1 MAEPSSALRKRR
13 PSDSPDLPTQDN
25 GHAPSLSNKRRFVL
39 DDQPQQ
45 DTTNGKQPTPNK
57 RLTNSLDILAE
68 AASLVSPLPTRRRK
82 RVVLNTP
89 SPPPSPREF
98 NLLTALASHVDILLQ
113 ITSYLPPQTLL
124 NLYSVSA
131 PFHYVMDSHFTAF
144 IKAATTFWAP
154 NADKCFP
161 WWCYRQLCIE
171 DPALRRPRHDRRSVS
186 WDDLVPKMEPE
197 DLSNTSGSFGSQT
210 SSGSDSSQQSVKPE
224 SPAERKQRMTE
235 LADQRQH
242 SAAPVPG
249 FRWLKMV
256 AYRESVCREIVGW
269 MCVHGHRIPRTEGV
283 EALRSIFPSS
293 FPLFLHIK
301 LTSTQ
306 RMWFLL
312 DIPVNGPRISL
323 IHNTVF
329 FPKEV
334 LAVLQLFFI
343 KLDMLYTDPIH
354 WYGGE
359 CSMRELLL
367 AERSLSTLWNYLR
380 GADGTSKL
388 DTLRL
393 WIRHRYIR
401 PAPARPMTKLQY
413 EQYEAKAKMPICGVP
428 AALVGRWG
436 YECWGLGEVRL
447 FRPDQLVIREAVRRR
462 MGLQRMF
469 LSYLSYGYL
478 DGELNALPTVVEAED
493 VVLSMM
499 RRKKNRELKDKEEDK
514 MDVDG

>member
-1 MAEPSSALRKRR
+1 MADASSTLRKRR
-13 PSDSPDLPTQDN
+13 PSDSPDPSTQDN
-25 GHAPSLSNKRRFVL
+25 SHASFLSNKRRFVL
-39 DDQPQQ
+39 DDQPKPN
-45 DTTNGKQPTPNK
+45 TTNDNQSTPINP
-57 RLTNSLDILAE
+57 LTNPLDILAE
-68 AASLVSPLPTRRRK
+68 AASLASPLPTRRRK

-89 SPPPSPREF
+89 SPPLSPKKF
-98 NLLTALASHVDILLQ
+98 NLFTALASHLDILLQ

-144 IKAATTFWAP
+144 IKAATTLWAP

-186 WDDLVPKMEPE
+186 WDDLVPKITPE
-197 DLSNTSGSFGSQT
+197 DPST
-210 SSGSDSSQQSVKPE
+210 SSSFDSQVSSSSGGSPQSVKSE
-224 SPAERKQRMTE
+224 SPAERKARMEE
-235 LADQRQH
+235 LADKRQNA
-242 SAAPVPG
+242 AAPVPG

-269 MCVHGHRIPRTEGV
+269 MLVHGHRIPRTEGV
-283 EALRSIFPSS
+283 EAL
-293 FPLFLHIK
+293 K
-301 LTSTQ
+301 

-334 LAVLQLFFI
+334 LAILQLFFI
-343 KLDMLYTDPIH
+343 KLDMLFTDPIH
-354 WYGGE
+354 YYGGE
-359 CSMRELLL
+359 CCMRELLL
-367 AERSLSTLWNYLR
+367 AERSLTTLWNCLR
-380 GADGTSKL
+380 NASHTSKL
-388 DTLRL
+388 DICRL

-401 PAPARPMTKLQY
+401 PSPARPMTKLQQ
-413 EQYEAKAKMPICGVP
+413 EQHDAKAKMPICGVP

-436 YECWGLGEVRL
+436 HECWGLGEVL
-447 FRPDQLVIREAVRRR
+447 LLRPDQLVIREAVRRR

-478 DGELNALPTVVEAED
+478 DGELNGLPTVVEAGD

-499 RRKKNRELKDKEEDK
+499 RRKKNKELKEKGEDK